1 MRHSLLVLTHRR
13 KVLHIWKEKQTFDA
27 TYRKLLRCVVAGK
40 DHKTAKK
47 ICDLDIFKGTP
58 LQRGNLGGSQGY
70 QQPTGTFRLQH
81 VLQVATCMAM
91 SQGVLVGICNRWVS
105 CAIWEK

>member
-1 MRHSLLVLTHRR
+1 MLVLANRE
-13 KVLHIWKEKQTFDA
+13 KVLRVWKEKQNFDA
-27 TYRKLLRCVVAGK
+27 TYGNLLRCVMAGK

-47 ICDLDIFKGTP
+47 ICDLDIFKGTS
-58 LQRGNLGGSQGY
+58 LQGGNLGGNQGN